1 MKVTQLLLP
10 FPKRKPKMV
19 QMTFRFKKESNMKL
33 NPIKFFRNTKSD
45 EPLPSPIITKSG
57 NKQRFEFIRKG
68 KKLDKFM

>member
-1 MKVTQLLLP
+1 MKI
-10 FPKRKPKMV
+10 
-19 QMTFRFKKESNMKL
+19 NA
-33 NPIKFFRNTKSD
+33 IKFFRNTKP